1 MTRSSQARAAKR
13 IPIGNWV
20 NVLFRGQVV
29 LAALALNISLG
40 GLALNAADALPLGSP
55 CEVAIFL
62 HKGEKGENGER
73 YVTRG
78 TVVRN
83 GEQGIAIRFA
93 HVLDSKALAVIAKS
107 TLPPAKTLWFQSY
120 RDYFRVSQSR
130 SEGECQRTFGISQ
143 RRFHVL
149 TTASFLSCIPA
160 SLLPV
165 WLLREH
171 IPAVSYLI
179 KIALSFLYGAFW
191 LLLLQPLVDLTLIRL
206 LRRGSIRSRVT
217 RKR

>member
-29 LAALALNISLG
+29 LAALASNISPG

-62 HKGEKGENGER
+62 HKGENGER
-73 YVTRG
+73 YVTQG

-83 GEQGIAIRFA
+83 GEEGLAIRFA

-107 TLPPAKTLWFQSY
+107 TLLPKKTLWFKSY

-130 SEGECQRTFGISQ
+130 SEGECRRTFGISR

-149 TTASFLSCIPA
+149 TTTSFLSCIPA

-171 IPAVSYLI
+171 LPAVSTLA
-179 KIALSFLYGAFW
+179 KIGLSFLYGAIW

-206 LRRGSIRSRVT
+206 LRRASIRSRT
-217 RKR
+217 AAKR

>member
-1 MTRSSQARAAKR
+1 MTSSGHARATRR

-29 LAALALNISLG
+29 LAALALNISTG
-40 GLALNAADALPLGSP
+40 GLALYAADPLPLGSP

-62 HKGEKGENGER
+62 HNGEDSER

-83 GEQGIAIRFA
+83 GEQGLAIKFA
-93 HVLDSKALAVIAKS
+93 RSLDSKALAVITKS
-107 TLPPAKTLWFQSY
+107 ALPPVKTLWFQSY
-120 RDYFRVSQSR
+120 RGYFRVSQSR
-130 SEGECQRTFGISQ
+130 SEGECQRTFGITK

-149 TTASFLSCIPA
+149 TTASFIGCIPA

-171 IPAVSYLI
+171 LPAAPYLI
-179 KIALSFLYGAFW
+179 KIGLSFLYGAFW
-191 LLLLQPLVDLTLIRL
+191 LLLLQPLVDLALIRL
-206 LRRGSIRSRVT
+206 LRRGSIRSRNASN
-217 RKR
+217 R

>member
-1 MTRSSQARAAKR
+1 
-13 IPIGNWV
+13 V

-29 LAALALNISLG
+29 LAALASDISMG
-40 GLALNAADALPLGSP
+40 GLGLKAADALPLGSP

-62 HKGEKGENGER
+62 HQGENGER

-83 GEQGIAIRFA
+83 GEQGLAIRFA

-171 IPAVSYLI
+171 LPAVSTLA
-179 KIALSFLYGAFW
+179 KIGLSFLYGAFW

-206 LRRGSIRSRVT
+206 LRRHGRMRSRT
-217 RKR
+217 ATKR